1 MSKSDTSGARAKT
14 QTVSVIIPTYN
25 RADAV
30 SAAVDSV
37 LSQDPAPHEV
47 IVVDD
52 GSTDDTRAILS
63 GYGDRIIAIHRANG
77 GAGAARNTGIARA
90 SGDWLAFL
98 DSDDLWLPGRLAA
111 LHRDLDAAEDDIVGH
126 TSNLRFV
133 GPDHQTTLFAVRG
146 WDYVG
151 GGAQRVPYPLAQ
163 TLSGVLTSVTALR
176 RDYVVQEGGF
186 GENIRIFEDGYLF
199 CPMAIRGP
207 WLFTGDVLA
216 ELRRLPDDQGAL
228 SNIHTDHPVEAATA
242 WLQVIDHLLERRDLP
257 PDLRDLVLRRA
268 SGTLFSLAAAEATEK
283 TGTARKTLIA
293 SARRHPT
300 WIRGWLK
307 ALPPLILGRR
317 GYDIVLS
324 RKNSFT
330 RS

>member
-1 MSKSDTSGARAKT
+1 MAKSNTPRKR
-14 QTVSVIIPTYN
+14 TVSVVIPTYN

-30 SAAVDSV
+30 STAIDSV
-37 LSQDPAPHEV
+37 LSQDLAPDEV

-52 GSTDDTRAILS
+52 GSTDNTRAVLS
-63 GYGDRIIAIHRANG
+63 GYGNRIIAIHRVNG
-77 GAGAARNTGIARA
+77 GAGAARNTGVAQA

-111 LHRDLDAAEDDIVGH
+111 LNRDLDAAGDDIVGH
-126 TSNLRFV
+126 TSDLRFV
-133 GPDHQTTLFAVRG
+133 GPDHQTTLFKVRG
-146 WDYVG
+146 WDFAS
-151 GGAQRVPYPLAQ
+151 GGAREVSCPLAE

-176 RDYVVQEGGF
+176 RDCAVQEGGF
-186 GENIRIFEDGYLF
+186 GEHIRIFEDGYLF
-199 CPMAIRGP
+199 CPMALRGP

-216 ELRRLPDDQGAL
+216 ELRRLPGDEGAL
-228 SNIHTDHPVEAATA
+228 SNINTSHPVEAATA
-242 WLQVIDHLLERRDLP
+242 GLQIINNLLDRKDLP
-257 PDLRDLVLRRA
+257 PDLRNLVQRRA
-268 SGTLFSLAAAEATEK
+268 SGALFSLAAAEAIEK
-283 TGTARKTLIA
+283 TGSARKTLLA
-293 SARRHPT
+293 SARRHPE